1 MKAGRT
7 IACLAGI
14 LVLVVAGVALAGG
27 WDRFAHGKAEGP
39 DPVAQAGDVVQNPHK
54 LMAKITTR
62 PSNRRIG
69 AKYGTRCAKGNDV
82 GSRGHKFKGRT
93 PVKRDLGM
101 RFSNP
106 DACEVSVIAAT
117 EGNARIKIELFV
129 KRQ

>member
-7 IACLAGI
+7 IACLVGI

-39 DPVAQAGDVVQNPHK
+39 DPVAQAADVVHDPHK

-62 PSNRRIG
+62 PNHKRIG
-69 AKYGTRCAKGNDV
+69 AKYGTKCAKGTDT
-82 GSRGHKFKGRT
+82 GTRGHKFRGRS
-93 PVKRDLGM
+93 PVKRELGM
-101 RFSNP
+101 RFNNP

-117 EGNARIKIELFV
+117 KGSGRIKIELFV